1 VVLRWNEELLQ
12 SIRANPAAT
21 GPTVTARAIG
31 VVHTSMFD
39 AWAAYDGRAV
49 GTRYGDKLR
58 RPPQEH
64 TLENKN
70 KAISFAAYATLVDL
84 FPARANDFA
93 LQMKEL
99 GYSVDGSDTS
109 TPAKLG
115 TTAAQAVIAFRQ
127 RTAPTSSAATPTPPA
142 TSRSTSPTR

>member
-1 VVLRWNEELLQ
+1 MRMRSRRGFTALALVVAVLVAGLEGTVRSQTAGPLDPDFPPPLYTINGLAPSKGDNVVLRWKEELLQ

-58 RPPQEH
+58 RPPQEQFRP
-64 TLENKN
+64 
-70 KAISFAAYATLVDL
+70 S
-84 FPARANDFA
+84 
-93 LQMKEL
+93 QEL
-99 GYSVDGSDTS
+99 
-109 TPAKLG
+109 
-115 TTAAQAVIAFRQ
+115 
-127 RTAPTSSAATPTPPA
+127 
-142 TSRSTSPTR
+142 